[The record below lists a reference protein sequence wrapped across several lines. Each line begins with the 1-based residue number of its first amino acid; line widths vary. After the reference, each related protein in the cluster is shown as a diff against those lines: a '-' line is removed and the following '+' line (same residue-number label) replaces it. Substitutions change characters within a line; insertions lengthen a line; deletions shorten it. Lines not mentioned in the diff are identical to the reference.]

1 MRFVSAHAQ
10 DIGARESQQDS
21 FGFGDQ
27 DDPQVLKHAGYVTIL
42 ADGMGGLQQG
52 EQASRAAVR
61 AFLEAYRQKTPA
73 ESIPA
78 ALERSVRTANSAVY
92 SLSKELGVAEGL
104 GTTLVAC
111 VLHEDR
117 LHWISVGDSN
127 IYLCRDGGLTQ
138 LTHPHVFANLLEKA
152 VAAGSLTPEQAAGH
166 PERES
171 LTSYIGSERIAE
183 IDAPA
188 QPLQVEA
195 GDVVMLASDGLFK
208 TLDDSEIRATL
219 TGRPELWPTHLVRRA
234 LARQVQGQDNITV
247 VTVHP
252 LGDPAEPHFEA
263 EDGEPETS
271 GMSLMNWVLA
281 ASVLIAVA
289 FLAYRTFT
297 LGSSPAPSA
306 APAAARPGAADGSR

>member
-27 DDPQVLKHAGYVTIL
+27 DDAQVLKHAGYVTIL

-61 AFLEAYRQKTPA
+61 AFLEAYRQKTEA

-92 SLSKELGVAEGL
+92 SLSKELGITEGL

-117 LHWISVGDSN
+117 LYWISVGDSN
-127 IYLCRDGGLTQ
+127 LYLCRDGGLTR
-138 LTHPHVFANLLEKA
+138 LTHPHVFANLLDKA
-152 VAAGSLTPEQAAGH
+152 VAAGSLTPEQASSH

-171 LTSYIGSERIAE
+171 LTSYIGAERIAE

-188 QPLQVEA
+188 QPLQLEA
-195 GDVVMLASDGLFK
+195 GDVAMLASDGLFK

-234 LARQVQGQDNITV
+234 IAKQVQGQDNVTV

-252 LGDPAEPHFEA
+252 LGDPAESHIEIEQP
-263 EDGEPETS
+263 S
-271 GMSLMNWVLA
+271 GTPLLTWVLV

-289 FLAYRTFT
+289 FLLYRTLT
-297 LGSSPAPSA
+297 LGSSPARSA
-306 APAAARPGAADGSR
+306 APPPGRPGAADGTR